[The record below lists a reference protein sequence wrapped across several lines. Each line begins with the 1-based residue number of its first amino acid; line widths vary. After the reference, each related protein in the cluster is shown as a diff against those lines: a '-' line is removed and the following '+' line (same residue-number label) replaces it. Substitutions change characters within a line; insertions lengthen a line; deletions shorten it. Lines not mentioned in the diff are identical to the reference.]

1 MLPKANHC
9 IAELVERCF
18 TLQDP
23 LSYWLVSS
31 SYKLEPGPNIK
42 VKEWGIVKLQVNQS
56 KSVDK
61 MANNIYI
68 RKWKN
73 SIGNC

>member
-1 MLPKANHC
+1 MVPKANHC
-9 IAELVERCF
+9 IAELVERFF

-42 VKEWGIVKLQVNQS
+42 VKE
-56 KSVDK
+56 
-61 MANNIYI
+61 
-68 RKWKN
+68 
-73 SIGNC
+73 